1 MKAIKKLDIAIIVL
15 VALLSLLPLAF
26 FWQQEA
32 TRVRV
37 TQHGE
42 LLYEGPLSQD
52 RLIQAAGCVIAI
64 ENGRAFMLE
73 ADCPDGLCLRAGAAT
88 VNHPVICL
96 PNELVITVS
105 QREEGPD
112 GIAY

>member
-1 MKAIKKLDIAIIVL
+1 MKAIKKLDIAIIAL
-15 VALLSLLPLAF
+15 VALLSLLPLAL
-26 FWQQEA
+26 FWRQEA
-32 TRVRV
+32 TSVSV

-42 LLYEGPLSQD
+42 LLYEGPLAQD
-52 RLIQAAGCVIAI
+52 RRIQAAGCVVAI

-73 ADCPDGLCLRAGAAT
+73 ADCPDGLCLHAGAASA
-88 VNHPVICL
+88 NHPVICL

-105 QREEGPD
+105 QQKEGPD